1 MMHPLFAENAGI
13 EDAQI
18 MAQRQI
24 FNMLFMAVI
33 VPDSSIFCSTEGG
46 VAVQRSANDINTHT
60 GANPVTGN
68 NPKLRLSLA
77 HSAGDR

>member
-1 MMHPLFAENAGI
+1 MMHPLFAENAGK

-33 VPDSSIFCSTEGG
+33 VPDSSIFCSAEGG
-46 VAVQRSANDINTHT
+46 DNATV
-60 GANPVTGN
+60 G
-68 NPKLRLSLA
+68 K
-77 HSAGDR
+77 